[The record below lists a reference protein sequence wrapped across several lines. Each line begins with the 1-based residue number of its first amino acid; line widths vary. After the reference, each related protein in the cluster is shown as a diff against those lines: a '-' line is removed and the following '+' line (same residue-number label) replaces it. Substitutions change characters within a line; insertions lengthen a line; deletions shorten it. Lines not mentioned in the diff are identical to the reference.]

1 MNTKLFTGMGLALAL
16 GACVSMP
23 QPNAALE
30 TARSAVQTAE
40 ADPNVNKFA
49 PLELD
54 RARKEL
60 SIAEDAS
67 LHHQD
72 AEVDQPAYLATQNA
86 RLAQAHGAAKADD
99 ARVAAGQ
106 IERDQIVLASRTR
119 EAENARASAANSRA
133 AADVALN
140 QRDQAAASAANSRA
154 AADAALNQRDQAAA
168 SAADSRAAA
177 DVALNQRDQAV
188 SQRDQANDQTAR
200 ANGETARVQAE
211 LDALKATPTPRGLV
225 MTLGDVLFDTGRA
238 ELKSGAGRKMDQLGQ
253 FLVEHADRR
262 VQIDGFTDSVGTD
275 SYNEDLSQRRAD
287 AVKTALI
294 NRGVQP
300 SRIGTEGYG
309 KAYPVANNN
318 DSGGRQLNR
327 RVEVVIGGDNGTAI
341 SPRAGL

>member
-1 MNTKLFTGMGLALAL
+1 MNAKLFTGMALALAL

-30 TARSAVQTAE
+30 TARSAVRTAE

-54 RARKEL
+54 RARKDL

-86 RLAQAHGAAKADD
+86 RLAQAHGATKADD

-119 EAENARASAANSRA
+119 EAENAKASAANSR
-133 AADVALN
+133 V
-140 QRDQAAASAANSRA
+140 
-154 AADAALNQRDQAAA
+154 
-168 SAADSRAAA
+168 AA

-188 SQRDQANDQTAR
+188 NQRDQAND
-200 ANGETARVQAE
+200 ETVRVQAE

-253 FLVEHADRR
+253 FLVEHTDRR

-287 AVKTALI
+287 SVKTALI

-327 RVEVVIGGDNGTAI
+327 RVEVVIGGNNGTAI
-341 SPRAGL
+341 SPRSGL

>member
-1 MNTKLFTGMGLALAL
+1 MNSKLFTGMGLALAL

-30 TARSAVQTAE
+30 TARVAVQTAE

-49 PLELD
+49 PLDLD
-54 RARKEL
+54 RARKDL

-106 IERDQIVLASRTR
+106 MERDQIVLASRTR
-119 EAENARASAANSRA
+119 EAANARASAANSKE
-133 AADVALN
+133 VAN
-140 QRDQAAASAANSRA
+140 
-154 AADAALNQRDQAAA
+154 AALD
-168 SAADSRAAA
+168 
-177 DVALNQRDQAV
+177 
-188 SQRDQANDQTAR
+188 QRDQANQ
-200 ANGETARVQAE
+200 ETARVQAE

-238 ELKSGAGRKMDQLGQ
+238 ELKSGAGRKMDQLAQ
-253 FLVEHADRR
+253 FLVEHPDRR

-287 AVKTALI
+287 AVKAALI
-294 NRGVQP
+294 SRGVQP
-300 SRIGTEGYG
+300 SRVGTEGYG
-309 KAYPVANNN
+309 KAYPVANNT

-327 RVEVVIGGDNGTAI
+327 RVEVVIGSDNGSAI
-341 SPRAGL
+341 APRSGL